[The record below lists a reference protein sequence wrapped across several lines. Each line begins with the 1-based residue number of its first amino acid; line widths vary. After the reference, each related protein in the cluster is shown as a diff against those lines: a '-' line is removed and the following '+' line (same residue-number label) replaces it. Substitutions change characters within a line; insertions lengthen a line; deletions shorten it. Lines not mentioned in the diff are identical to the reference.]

1 LRLIKIIFMKTGA
14 IKVCRRQDVSKP
26 YFNVK
31 LET

>member
-1 LRLIKIIFMKTGA
+1 MKTGA

>member
-1 LRLIKIIFMKTGA
+1 MFIKTGA
-14 IKVCRRQDVSKP
+14 IKVCQRQDVSKP